1 MKFLK
6 EFLSAI
12 WMFLRSHEQE
22 YKPLPPKEE
31 VKKEEAPKQV
41 ETKKSPAWYLTALK
55 ALGKNEADKEF
66 DKFLSGFWKIVGLS
80 GYKTIAGSK
89 YAWCGLFVAA
99 ALNISGYQWAKNG
112 AGAKNWGKFGA
123 QIEWQEKGIPQGA
136 IIHINHAADCSSS
149 KYNHV
154 AMANGDC
161 AVVDLKK
168 SGAEIALL
176 GGNQKNKVSIAKYPV
191 KNICGVVWP
200 SDADAPPIP
209 VAKSVNCSNGEAGGD
224 TQ

>member
-6 EFLSAI
+6 EVLSAI
-12 WMFLRSHEQE
+12 WMFLRSHEQTPPSLQ
-22 YKPLPPKEE
+22 KPVETKPEE
-31 VKKEEAPKQV
+31 PKQ
-41 ETKKSPAWYLTALK
+41 EQTKKSPAWYLTALK
-55 ALGKNEADKEF
+55 ALGKNETDKEF

-112 AGAKNWGKFGA
+112 AGAKNWGKFGT
-123 QIEWQEKGIPQGA
+123 QIEWQTQGIPQGA

-161 AVVDLKK
+161 AAVDLKK

-191 KNICGVVWP
+191 KNICEVVWP
-200 SDADAPPIP
+200 SDAEAAPVP
-209 VAKSVNCSNGEAGGD
+209 VTKSVNCSNGEAGGD